1 MDNTYTLIGLS
12 VITICCIY
20 LFYLNFKMSK
30 EHEAIKN
37 QISNVKFIVDTHTN
51 ALHIVEK
58 HLQNN
63 FNTRNIVP
71 PPPPP
76 ALSPQQNQDSSIS
89 PQHKQ
94 EVSLPV
100 EIKNNDENENETDS
114 INLDEN
120 EIAEINKLDNEMED
134 ELENELENEIEIEH
148 EEEEVIE
155 EFLIDEPFQAPPS
168 SNNTPLKFEDLNNL
182 DDIEDLEVEVED
194 LNQHSIPIMPTTT
207 KIETETEAEAEAET
221 SKLENEFD
229 GLSFTNLKIITK
241 EELNNSS
248 LKQLK
253 IIAKNC
259 GVVSR
264 GSKETLIAAIYKKI
278 QSS

>member
-63 FNTRNIVP
+63 FNTRNSVP
-71 PPPPP
+71 PPSP
-76 ALSPQQNQDSSIS
+76 ASSSQQSQDSSIS
-89 PQHKQ
+89 PQQKQ
-94 EVSLPV
+94 QVSLPV
-100 EIKNNDENENETDS
+100 EIKNNDENENETNS

-120 EIAEINKLDNEMED
+120 EIDEINKLDNEMED
-134 ELENELENEIEIEH
+134 EMEDEIEIEH
-148 EEEEVIE
+148 EEEEEVIE

-168 SNNTPLKFEDLNNL
+168 SNNNNNNTPLKFEDLNNL

-194 LNQHSIPIMPTTT
+194 LNQHSIPIIPTTT
-207 KIETETEAEAEAET
+207 ENENEN

-264 GSKETLIAAIYKKI
+264 GSKETLIAAISKKI